1 MLLSLRDCI
10 TRCNSCRIAWPRC
23 FSDCTFC
30 RLSARTVAWRH
41 EAPSG
46 TKKTGRLEKARGDSG
61 DDEDSGDE
69 DEEDD
74 DNDGDDDDDNRIDSR
89 DLFSYSVSVDT
100 PPVLIAESRS
110 LHTSY

>member
-1 MLLSLRDCI
+1 MPDIAATMR
-10 TRCNSCRIAWPRC
+10 SCDTGRIAWPRC
-23 FSDCTFC
+23 FSACGSLQCFSDGRFC

-41 EAPSG
+41 EEPSG
-46 TKKTGRLEKARGDSG
+46 TKKNGRLEKAGGDSG

-89 DLFSYSVSVDT
+89 VSFLDN
-100 PPVLIAESRS
+100 S
-110 LHTSY
+110 HY